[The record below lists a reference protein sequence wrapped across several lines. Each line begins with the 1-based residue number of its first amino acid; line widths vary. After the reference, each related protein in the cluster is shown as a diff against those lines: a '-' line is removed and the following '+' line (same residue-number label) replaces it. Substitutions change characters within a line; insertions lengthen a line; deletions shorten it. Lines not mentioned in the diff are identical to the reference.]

1 MNMNMNTV
9 INEIITLY
17 MNTDE
22 DTRLQIREVL
32 IYLEK
37 LNNPEKE
44 EIAD

>member
-1 MNMNMNTV
+1 MNMNMNNV